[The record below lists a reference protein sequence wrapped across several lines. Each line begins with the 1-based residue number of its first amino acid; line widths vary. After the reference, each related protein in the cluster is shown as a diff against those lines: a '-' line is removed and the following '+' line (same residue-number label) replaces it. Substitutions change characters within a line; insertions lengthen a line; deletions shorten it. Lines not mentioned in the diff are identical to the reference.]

1 MEIENKL
8 FLGDCEEEL
17 KLIQEN
23 SVGRLG
29 KTRLNNL
36 SETDKRR
43 DESAVGSGFGE
54 KISNCLVRDKAF
66 PANVLHLGTECS

>member
-36 SETDKRR
+36 SETDKR
-43 DESAVGSGFGE
+43 
-54 KISNCLVRDKAF
+54 
-66 PANVLHLGTECS
+66 